1 MWGGGGGKKKGGGTD
16 LDLKQKE
23 NSEKIVPKEK
33 VNCSLGYLS
42 LNFVEH
48 VGR

>member
-1 MWGGGGGKKKGGGTD
+1 MWGGGGRRRGGTN
-16 LDLKQKE
+16 LDLKHKE

>member
-1 MWGGGGGKKKGGGTD
+1 MCVWGGGRRRGGTD
-16 LDLKQKE
+16 LHLKQKE